1 MLQIRVQQDVDI
13 KDMPAATSLSYLLRI
28 LAQTLM
34 AAVYGVLLNF
44 ELARG
49 VAQTKGKISLE
60 MMNKL
65 SNPVTNKELPLN
77 LIPQMQLI
85 LHQGLHTIMLTATGL
100 LLVGLAFSLWA
111 QKKVFKN

>member
-1 MLQIRVQQDVDI
+1 
-13 KDMPAATSLSYLLRI
+13 
-28 LAQTLM
+28 M